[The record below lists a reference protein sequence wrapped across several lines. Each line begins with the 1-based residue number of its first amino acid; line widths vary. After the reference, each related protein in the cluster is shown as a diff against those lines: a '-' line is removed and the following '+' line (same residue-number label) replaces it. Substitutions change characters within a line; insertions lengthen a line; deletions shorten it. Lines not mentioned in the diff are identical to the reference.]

1 MPPIIDIQNAI
12 VYRGRTRVFEGLTL
26 TVSENTAILGPNGAG
41 KSTLLQLFS
50 QQLFPVKEEGSYVK
64 VMGKERWNVNEL
76 RQHLGLVSHDMQMRY
91 KPWVTGRDVV
101 LSGFDNS
108 IGLWPHQSFDADQH
122 ARARAVMETLGIH
135 KLSIREVGG
144 MSTGEQRRFLL
155 ARALVKDPQVLV
167 LDEPTSGLDLK
178 ACFQYIDTVRRLMG
192 EGKTVVLVTHHVH
205 EIPPEIDRVIMLN
218 HGTVIA
224 DGKKTDLLTPD
235 AMSRLFET
243 PIDMVQANGFYQAVP
258 AAPL

>member
-1 MPPIIDIQNAI
+1 MPSIIDIQNAT

-26 TVSENTAILGPNGAG
+26 EVAENTAILGPNGAG

-76 RQHLGLVSHDMQMRY
+76 RQYLGLVSHDMQMRY

-108 IGLWPHQSFDADQH
+108 IGLWPHQSFDEGQH
-122 ARARAVMETLGIH
+122 KRAKEIMQELEIE
-135 KLSIREVGG
+135 KLWLREVGG

-155 ARALVKDPQVLV
+155 ARALVKNPDVLV

-178 ACFQYIDTVRRLMG
+178 ACFQYIDMIRRLIRV
-192 EGKTVVLVTHHVH
+192 GKTIVLVTHHVH

-218 HGTVIA
+218 QGRVMA
-224 DGKKTDLLTPD
+224 DGKKTNLLTGD
-235 AMSRLFET
+235 VMTGLFET
-243 PIDMVQANGFYQAVP
+243 PIDIVQANGFYQAVP
-258 AAPL
+258 AAL

>member
-1 MPPIIDIQNAI
+1 MASIIDIRDAT
-12 VYRGRTRVFEGLTL
+12 VYRGRTRVFEALTL
-26 TVSENTAILGPNGAG
+26 KVSENTAILGPNGAG

-64 VMGKERWNVNEL
+64 VMGKEQWNVNEL

-108 IGLWPHQSFDADQH
+108 IGLWPHQSFDESQH
-122 ARARAVMETLGIH
+122 KKARAIMEELDIEA
-135 KLSIREVGG
+135 LWLREVGG

-155 ARALVKDPQVLV
+155 ARALVKDPSVLV

-178 ACFQYIDTVRRLMG
+178 VCFQYIDTIRRLMRS
-192 EGKTVVLVTHHVH
+192 GKTVVLVTHHVH
-205 EIPPEIDRVIMLN
+205 EIPPEIERVIMLS
-218 HGTVIA
+218 HGKVIA
-224 DGKKTDLLTPD
+224 DGPKTELLTGD

-258 AAPL
+258 ADP